1 MNKYIFLALLFTL
14 FACGDNTDSKSEDIK
29 NENLRLPSTKA
40 AHKID
45 TTKVDLQKRILIDS
59 LVDIRSINPSIQVD
73 LKYASTD
80 NFMKIQLYERLKNAY
95 LQKDVAERLSNCQK
109 FLSQIKSGYLLLV
122 YDAVRPVSVQQK
134 MWDAL
139 DSIPSNERGKF
150 VSNPQNRSL
159 HNLGAAVDLTII
171 NERGVPLDMG
181 AGYDDIRKIA
191 YPSLE
196 QEFLAK
202 GELSEKQIAN
212 RELLRKV
219 MKSQGFRPLETE
231 WWHFNACSRLDGK
244 AKYKVLM
251 EEPKQINL

>member
-1 MNKYIFLALLFTL
+1 MKNLFFYFLMGLFLIACNQQSPSNSNKIRTKVSQP
-14 FACGDNTDSKSEDIK
+14 SKVKD
-29 NENLRLPSTKA
+29 A
-40 AHKID
+40 YVID
-45 TTKVDLQKRILIDS
+45 TSKVATKGSFLIDS
-59 LVDIRSINPSIQVD
+59 LVDIRSINSEIQVD
-73 LKYASTD
+73 LKYATSD
-80 NFMKIQLYERLKNAY
+80 NFMKMRLYDRLRNAY
-95 LQKDVAERLSNCQK
+95 LQKDVAIRLSNCQD
-109 FLSQIKSGYLLLV
+109 FLSQLKHGYRLLV

-171 NERGVPLDMG
+171 DERGVPLDMG

-196 QEFLAK
+196 QEFFAK

-231 WWHFNACSRLDGK
+231 WWHFNACSRHEGK
-244 AKYKVLM
+244 LKYKVLM
-251 EEPKQINL
+251 EEP

>member
-1 MNKYIFLALLFTL
+1 MSKLMFFALLFVL
-14 FACGDNTDSKSEDIK
+14 LACGGKPDSKSK
-29 NENLRLPSTKA
+29 NIDYNIEKPASMKG
-40 AHKID
+40 AHPID
-45 TTKVDLQKRILIDS
+45 TSKVDSKKRILIDS
-59 LVDIRSINPSIQVD
+59 LVDIRSINPEIQVD
-73 LKYASTD
+73 LKYATSD
-80 NFMKIQLYERLKNAY
+80 NFMKMKLYDRLKNAY

-109 FLSQIKSGYLLLV
+109 LLSQIKSGYRLLV

-139 DSIPSNERGKF
+139 DSIPPNERGKF

-171 NERGVPLDMG
+171 DERGVPLDMG

-191 YPSLE
+191 YPALE

-202 GELSEKQIAN
+202 GELSEKQITN

-231 WWHFNACSRLDGK
+231 WWHFNACSRQEGK

-251 EEPKQINL
+251 EEPK

>member
-1 MNKYIFLALLFTL
+1 MKKLLTFLLIFFFFSCGESISKNKPITEKDDA
-14 FACGDNTDSKSEDIK
+14 NSKRIK
-29 NENLRLPSTKA
+29 STYS
-40 AHKID
+40 ID
-45 TTKVDLQKRILIDS
+45 TTKVDIKKSILIDS
-59 LVDIRSINPSIQVD
+59 LVDIRSINPEIQVD
-73 LKYASTD
+73 LKYATSD
-80 NFMKIQLYERLKNAY
+80 NFMKMKLYDRLRNAY

-109 FLSQIKSGYLLLV
+109 FLSQLKSGYRLLV

-139 DSIPSNERGKF
+139 DSIPPNERGKF

-171 NERGVPLDMG
+171 DERGVPLDMG

-202 GELSEKQIAN
+202 GEISEKQIAN

-231 WWHFNACSRLDGK
+231 WWHFNACSRPEGK

-251 EEPKQINL
+251 EEP

>member
-1 MNKYIFLALLFTL
+1 MYKLLFFAFLFVL
-14 FACGDNTDSKSEDIK
+14 FACRDNSDSKSKRI
-29 NENLRLPSTKA
+29 ENINKKPSSTKG
-40 AHKID
+40 AHQID
-45 TTKVDLQKRILIDS
+45 TSKVDSQKRILIDS
-59 LVDIRSINPSIQVD
+59 LVDIRSINPEIQVD
-73 LKYASTD
+73 LKYATSD
-80 NFMKIQLYERLKNAY
+80 NFMKMKLYDRLRKAY

-109 FLSQIKSGYLLLV
+109 LLSQIKSGYRLLV

-139 DSIPSNERGKF
+139 DSIPPNERGKF

-171 NERGVPLDMG
+171 DERGVPLDMG

-231 WWHFNACSRLDGK
+231 WWHFNACSRPEGK
-244 AKYKVLM
+244 AKYKVLL
-251 EEPKQINL
+251 EEPK